1 MNSTDVRAVAPPM
14 SYVYAVGAAGKAL
27 DSALSGRTGAHG
39 GSLRTVCAGDLVA
52 LVSSVPHDAF
62 GTDGLRAQ
70 MEDIKQLEVLARTH
84 HCVVEAAYESGTVLP
99 MRLATV
105 YLDDARVTDM
115 LVERAVE
122 FGDLLSRLEGHVEL
136 GVKVYADPREAAA
149 ASEAATTATAP
160 GEPAVTSPGRA
171 YLRQRREQ
179 RRNHRDAY
187 QAAGAVAAEVTARVG
202 ATVRA
207 RLAHRPQQGD
217 LAQGAGE
224 NIANDAYLVEASRV
238 AEFHTALAG
247 LADDVPGVRVEI
259 TGPWAPYSFATPPA
273 EGTRGGEGSG
283 GDGGRR

>member
-14 SYVYAVGAAGKAL
+14 SYVYAVGRAGESL

-39 GSLRTVCAGDLVA
+39 GALRTVRAGDLVA

-62 GTDGLRAQ
+62 GTEGLRAQ
-70 MEDIKQLEVLARTH
+70 MEDIKQLEVLARAH
-84 HCVVEAAYESGTVLP
+84 HCVVEAAYESATVLP

-105 YLDDARVTDM
+105 YLDDARVTEM

-149 ASEAATTATAP
+149 VSEAARTATGP
-160 GEPAVTSPGRA
+160 GDAAVTSPGRA

-187 QAAGAVAAEVTARVG
+187 QAAGAVAAEVPVRVG

-217 LAQGAGE
+217 LAPGAGE
-224 NIANDAYLVEASRV
+224 NIANEAYLVEASRV
-238 AEFHTALAG
+238 AEFHAALAG
-247 LADDVPGVRVEI
+247 LADGVPGVRVEI

-273 EGTRGGEGSG
+273 EGTGARSGGE
-283 GDGGRR
+283 DGGRR